1 MCSKLSSASGDVIG
15 PQYASAAIGHGRL
28 VELIGIIPVG
38 NELVTTSSVA
48 WNMFYAV
55 ERPVDVA
62 SFA

>member
-15 PQYASAAIGHGRL
+15 RQYATGAIGHGRL
-28 VELIGIIPVG
+28 VELIGIIPIG
-38 NELVTTSSVA
+38 NELVTASSVA

-55 ERPVDVA
+55 ERPVGAA